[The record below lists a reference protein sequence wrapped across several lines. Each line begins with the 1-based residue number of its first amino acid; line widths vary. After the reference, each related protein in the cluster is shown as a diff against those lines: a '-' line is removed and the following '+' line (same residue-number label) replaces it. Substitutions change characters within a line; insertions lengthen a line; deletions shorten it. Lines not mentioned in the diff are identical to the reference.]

1 MLLDWIRPSYDFCFN
16 FSKLLVADIPDERMA
31 AQPVEGR
38 VMNHPAFLLGHL
50 AWANDN
56 LLAVLGETPQLAN
69 LKDVYGMGSRVTA
82 ERARYAPKAELLAW
96 HEQGHRGLLAAVQA
110 ATAETLAKPAPDRMR
125 TRFPTVGTFLAAL
138 MDVALRE
145 PPRATFGV
153 AAGDGVPACPLTV
166 VLRERP

>member
-1 MLLDWIRPSYDFCFN
+1 MLLDWIRPSYDFCLN

-56 LLAVLGETPQLAN
+56 LLALLGGAPKLGH
-69 LKDVYGMGSRVTA
+69 LKDVYGMGSRVTE
-82 ERARYAPKAELLAW
+82 ERGLYASKADLLAW
-96 HEQGHRGLLAAVQA
+96 HQQAHQDLLAAVQA
-110 ATAETLAKPAPDRMR
+110 ATPETLASPAPDRMR

-138 MDVALRE
+138 MTSHYANHLGQLSAWRRVMGF
-145 PPRATFGV
+145 PP
-153 AAGDGVPACPLTV
+153 
-166 VLRERP
+166 VL